1 MSDFV
6 KILILMTI
14 NQIEMILVLLVSFF
28 VSLKLKNN
36 ERIENPVTAV
46 KNIINKQKEIE
57 QEKKEAKNL
66 NIMLNNIDKYDGTTK
81 GQQDLIK

>member
-14 NQIEMILVLLVSFF
+14 NQIEMMLVLLVSFF
-28 VSLKLKNN
+28 VGLKLKNN

-46 KNIINKQKEIE
+46 KNIVNKKKEIE

-66 NIMLNNIDKYDGTTK
+66 NIMLNNIDRYDGTTR

>member
-28 VSLKLKNN
+28 VGLKLKNN

-66 NIMLNNIDKYDGTTK
+66 NIMLNNIDKYDGTSR

>member
-46 KNIINKQKEIE
+46 KNIVNKKKEIE

-66 NIMLNNIDKYDGTTK
+66 NIMLNNIDRYDGTTR

>member
-28 VSLKLKNN
+28 VGLKSKNN

-46 KNIINKQKEIE
+46 KNIVNKKKEIE

-66 NIMLNNIDKYDGTTK
+66 NIMLNNIDRYDGTTR

>member
-1 MSDFV
+1 
-6 KILILMTI
+6 MTI

-28 VSLKLKNN
+28 VGLKLKNN

-46 KNIINKQKEIE
+46 KNIVNKKKEIE

-66 NIMLNNIDKYDGTTK
+66 NIMLNNIDRYDGTTR

>member
-28 VSLKLKNN
+28 VGLKLKNN

-46 KNIINKQKEIE
+46 KNIVNKKKEIE

-66 NIMLNNIDKYDGTTK
+66 NIMLNNIDRYDGTTR

>member
-14 NQIEMILVLLVSFF
+14 NQIEMMLVSFF
-28 VSLKLKNN
+28 VGLKLKNN

-46 KNIINKQKEIE
+46 KNIVNKKKEIE

-66 NIMLNNIDKYDGTTK
+66 NIMLNNIDRYDGTTR

>member
-14 NQIEMILVLLVSFF
+14 NQIEMILVVLVSFF
-28 VSLKLKNN
+28 VASKLKNN
-36 ERIENPVTAV
+36 EKIENPITVI
-46 KNIINKQKEIE
+46 KNTVERKKEAE
-57 QEKKEAKNL
+57 QEKKEARNL
-66 NIMLNNIDKYDGTTK
+66 NIMLNNIDRYDGTTR

>member
-28 VSLKLKNN
+28 VGLKLKNN
-36 ERIENPVTAV
+36 ERIGNPVTAV
-46 KNIINKQKEIE
+46 KNIVNKKKEIE

-66 NIMLNNIDKYDGTTK
+66 NIMLNNIDRYDGTTR

>member
-28 VSLKLKNN
+28 VGSKFKNN
-36 ERIENPVTAV
+36 EKIENPITAV
-46 KNIINKQKEIE
+46 KKTIEKKKEAE
-57 QEKKEAKNL
+57 QEKKETRNL
-66 NIMLNNIDKYDGTTK
+66 NIMLDNIDRYDGTAR

>member
-28 VSLKLKNN
+28 VGLKLKNN

-46 KNIINKQKEIE
+46 KNIVNKKKEIE
-57 QEKKEAKNL
+57 QEKKEARNL
-66 NIMLNNIDKYDGTTK
+66 NIMLDNIDRYDGTAR
-81 GQQDLIK
+81 GQQDLFK